1 MSEDKDLKA
10 QNIAP
15 LTGIY
20 IGTVFLLS
28 FIHWGVEEVVA
39 FNVQLAKQVCITATI
54 GSFGGVL
61 SNFLPNSAKHIL
73 VFLRFRNVLPGH
85 RCKMICKKD
94 SRLSVEYL
102 EKKWPELF
110 VEDIDESAQ
119 NSYWYSK
126 IYSPARNAPEVLQAH
141 RSFLL
146 YRDAAS
152 GLFILIIG
160 LLVWRV
166 LSNHFLLPSLGGW
179 PLSFLLVIFL
189 LIAQAARQSGNR
201 MVVNA
206 VAVSLRS
213 KD

>member
-1 MSEDKDLKA
+1 M
-10 QNIAP
+10 
-15 LTGIY
+15 
-20 IGTVFLLS
+20 
-28 FIHWGVEEVVA
+28 
-39 FNVQLAKQVCITATI
+39 
-54 GSFGGVL
+54 

-73 VFLRFRNVLPGH
+73 VFFRFHNVLPGH
-85 RCKMICKKD
+85 RCKRICEKD
-94 SRLSVEYL
+94 SRLCVEHL

-110 VEDIDESAQ
+110 VEDMDASAQ

-152 GLFILIIG
+152 GLFILMIG

-166 LSNHFLLPSLGGW
+166 LSNYFLLPSLGGW

-213 KD
+213 ND

>member
-10 QNIAP
+10 QNTVP

-20 IGTVFLLS
+20 LGTIFLLS
-28 FIHWGVEEVVA
+28 IIHCGVEEVA
-39 FNVQLAKQVCITATI
+39 FNVQLAKQVFTTATI
-54 GSFGGVL
+54 GGLGGVL
-61 SNFLPNSAKHIL
+61 SNFLPNSAKHVL
-73 VFLRFRNVLPGH
+73 VFFRFRNVLPGH
-85 RCKMICKKD
+85 RCKRICEKD
-94 SRLSVEYL
+94 SRLSAEHL

-110 VEDIDESAQ
+110 VEDMDVSVQ
-119 NSYWYSK
+119 NSYWYNK

-152 GLFILIIG
+152 GLFILTIG
-160 LLVWRV
+160 LLIWRV
-166 LSNHFLLPSLGGW
+166 LSNYFLLPSLGVW
-179 PLSFLLVIFL
+179 PLLSLFVIFL
-189 LIAQAARQSGNR
+189 LITQAARQSGNR

-213 KD
+213 NN

>member
-1 MSEDKDLKA
+1 MSEEKSLKA
-10 QNIAP
+10 QNIVP
-15 LTGIY
+15 LAAIY
-20 IGTVFLLS
+20 TGTVFLLS
-28 FIHWGVEEVVA
+28 IVHFGVEEVSTYI
-39 FNVQLAKQVCITATI
+39 QLAKQVGTIATI
-54 GSFGGVL
+54 GSLGGVL

-73 VFLRFRNVLPGH
+73 VFLRFHNVLPGH
-85 RCKMICKKD
+85 RCKRVCEKD
-94 SRLSVEYL
+94 SRLSVEHL

-110 VEDIDESAQ
+110 VEDMDESVQ

-166 LSNHFLLPSLGGW
+166 LSNHFLLPSLGAW
-179 PLSFLLVIFL
+179 PLLLLFVIFL

-201 MVVNA
+201 IVVNA

-213 KD
+213 ND

>member
-1 MSEDKDLKA
+1 MSEEKSLKA

-15 LTGIY
+15 LAAIY
-20 IGTVFLLS
+20 TGTVFLLS
-28 FIHWGVEEVVA
+28 IVHFGVEEVSTHI
-39 FNVQLAKQVCITATI
+39 QLAKQVGTIATI
-54 GSFGGVL
+54 GSLGGVL

-73 VFLRFRNVLPGH
+73 VFLRFHNALPGH
-85 RCKMICKKD
+85 RCKRICEKD
-94 SRLSVEYL
+94 SRLSVEHL

-110 VEDIDESAQ
+110 VEDMDESVQ

-146 YRDAAS
+146 YRDATS

-166 LSNHFLLPSLGGW
+166 LSNHFLLPSLGAW
-179 PLSFLLVIFL
+179 PLLFLSVIFL

-201 MVVNA
+201 IVVNA

-213 KD
+213 ND

>member
-28 FIHWGVEEVVA
+28 IIHFGLEEVST
-39 FNVQLAKQVCITATI
+39 FNIQLAKQVSTTATI
-54 GSFGGVL
+54 GGLGGVL

-73 VFLRFRNVLPGH
+73 VFLRFHNVLPGH
-85 RCKMICKKD
+85 RCKRICEKD
-94 SRLSVEYL
+94 SRLSIEHL
-102 EKKWPELF
+102 EKKWPKLF
-110 VEDIDESAQ
+110 VEDMDESVQ

-146 YRDAAS
+146 YRDATS
-152 GLFILIIG
+152 GLFILMIG

-166 LSNHFLLPSLGGW
+166 LSNYFLLPSLGIW
-179 PLSFLLVIFL
+179 PILSLFGIFL
-189 LIAQAARQSGNR
+189 LIGQAARQSGNR

-206 VAVSLRS
+206 VTVSLRNN
-213 KD
+213 D